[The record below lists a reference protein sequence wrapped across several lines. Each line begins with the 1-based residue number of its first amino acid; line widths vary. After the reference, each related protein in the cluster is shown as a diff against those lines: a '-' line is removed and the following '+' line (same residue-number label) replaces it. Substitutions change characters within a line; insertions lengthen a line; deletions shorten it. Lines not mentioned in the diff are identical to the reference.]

1 MTQNYSYSSSVKSRV
16 SDELVNTYFI
26 RPIAGLLV
34 RTLYRTPLT
43 PTHLTLASTL
53 AGVLAAR
60 LYLDG
65 VALHTVLAGLCIT
78 LKDILDSA
86 DGQLARAKHLTSRG
100 GRFLDSIGDFV
111 VNLLVFPAIAVSLFE
126 STHAPLTLVLGGLGF
141 IGTTLRV
148 SYHVFYQASYLHL
161 QDAYP
166 LNRITEDIR
175 EEDRLE
181 GMMTLRLQQVF
192 QFLYGWQDRMMVR
205 LDTWCR
211 NGVTLNGESSALW
224 YADQRGLRLSG
235 LIGLG
240 TELFVLTLF
249 SIMNMLEWYLLF
261 NVVVM
266 NGIGI
271 VSILYRKLILAQRLT
286 GRDSR
291 SSWKDSR

>member
-16 SDELVNTYFI
+16 SDEMVNTYFI

-53 AGVLAAR
+53 AGVIAAR

-65 VALHTVLAGLCIT
+65 LALHTVLAGLCIT

-86 DGQLARAKHLTSRG
+86 DGQLARAKNLTSRG

-166 LNRITEDIR
+166 LNRITEDIL

-181 GMMTLRLQQVF
+181 GTMTLRLQQIF
-192 QFLYGWQDRMMVR
+192 QFLYGWQDRWMVR

-211 NGVTLNGESSALW
+211 DGVTLNGGNSSLW

-235 LIGLG
+235 LLGLG

-249 SIMNMLEWYLLF
+249 SIMNMLEVYLLV

-271 VSILYRKLILAQRLT
+271 VSVLYRKLILARRLT
-286 GRDSR
+286 DRDSR